1 MAGKSGMPTSYR
13 EYMPEQ
19 SLLLPPSLRDWLPE
33 GHLVHFISDVVDQL
47 DLKAFYERYEG
58 DGRRKQP
65 FEPRMMVKVLLYAY
79 ASGTFSSRKI
89 AKRIEEDVAL
99 RMLAGGN
106 FPSHRTI
113 SDFRKLNLEAFR
125 GVFVQVVRF
134 AQEAG
139 LVRMGTIATDGT
151 KVKAN
156 ASKHKAMSYGRM
168 VQEEKRLEKEI
179 EQLVKQAEKQDA
191 EEDAEFGE
199 DVRGDELPE
208 DLRHRETRLKKIKE
222 AKKRLEQRQ
231 VEADQKKGRAADD
244 GQRNRQTRRRY
255 KRPFGVPPD
264 RAQENF
270 TDTDSRIMKAGNGF
284 EQCYNGQIVVD
295 DTAQIIVANRLTQSA
310 ADTDQLLP
318 NVVEAF
324 ASTGECPIVLLA
336 DAGYRSEPNFLE
348 LEACGVNGYISLGRE
363 GKLAAVSNPKA
374 LATNRIKAR
383 LATRAGKDH
392 YRKRKSIVE
401 PVFGW
406 IKQALG
412 FRQFLMRGVEPVR
425 GEWNLVCLAV
435 NFKRLHV
442 AFAS

>member
-1 MAGKSGMPTSYR
+1 MPTSYR

-47 DLKAFYERYEG
+47 DLKAFYERYAG

-65 FEPRMMVKVLLYAY
+65 FEPRMMLKVLLYAY

-168 VQEEKRLEKEI
+168 VQEEKRMEKEI
-179 EQLVKQAEKQDA
+179 EQLVKQAEKEDA
-191 EEDAEFGE
+191 QEDAEFGD

-222 AKKRLEQRQ
+222 AKKRLEDRQ
-231 VEADQKKGRAADD
+231 VEADQKK
-244 GQRNRQTRRRY
+244 
-255 KRPFGVPPD
+255 
-264 RAQENF
+264 
-270 TDTDSRIMKAGNGF
+270 
-284 EQCYNGQIVVD
+284 
-295 DTAQIIVANRLTQSA
+295 
-310 ADTDQLLP
+310 
-318 NVVEAF
+318 
-324 ASTGECPIVLLA
+324 
-336 DAGYRSEPNFLE
+336 
-348 LEACGVNGYISLGRE
+348 
-363 GKLAAVSNPKA
+363 
-374 LATNRIKAR
+374 
-383 LATRAGKDH
+383 
-392 YRKRKSIVE
+392 
-401 PVFGW
+401 
-406 IKQALG
+406 
-412 FRQFLMRGVEPVR
+412 
-425 GEWNLVCLAV
+425 
-435 NFKRLHV
+435 
-442 AFAS
+442 